1 MDDRSAAKGKA
12 LLSFAVDLGVDS
24 AEVYLRSALST
35 TVEVKDQAVEA
46 FDRAREVG
54 AGLRVFAEGRSGFAF
69 STDLSDKAL
78 HQLADAAVTNAR
90 STDPDPF
97 LALPDVFPPTHKNLN
112 IFDPVLAAL
121 DDQEKIARVMAMERE
136 AFGVDP
142 RIRRI
147 RKASARFSSSMT
159 VLMSTSGANVEYRGT
174 AGYASM
180 EAVAEADGESQAGW
194 EFDAHRFYD
203 RLNIEEVGRK
213 AAQHA
218 LDLLGARSIPSVKAP
233 VVLDPLTG
241 GELLSLL
248 VSGLSAENVQ
258 KKKSLLAGKLGQIVI
273 SPLLTVYDDG
283 LLDAGFGTAPCDDEG
298 VPVRTK
304 KVIDGGRLAM
314 FLYNSYTARTEGTS
328 STGNG
333 IRAGF
338 RGVPGVGVTN
348 CYIEPGKGSC
358 QDLVRD
364 TEKGLYVI
372 ELLGA
377 HTANPVSGDFSVGAT
392 GFWIEKG
399 RIVHPVR
406 EVTLAGN
413 ILELMQNV
421 DAVGGDL
428 RFSGRIGSPSL
439 RVKELSI
446 GGK

>member
-1 MDDRSAAKGKA
+1 MDHSSAAKGKS
-12 LLSFAVDLGVDS
+12 LLSYAVDLGAEA
-24 AEVYLRSALST
+24 AEVFLRSSLST

-46 FDRAREVG
+46 FDRARESG
-54 AGLRVFAEGRSGFAF
+54 AGLRVFAAGRSGFAF
-69 STDLSDKAL
+69 STDLSDQAL
-78 HQLADAAVTNAR
+78 RHIAEAAVVNAR
-90 STDPDPF
+90 STAPDPF
-97 LALPDVFPPTHKNLN
+97 LVLPEASRQSQKNLN
-112 IFDPVLAAL
+112 IHDPVLAAL
-121 DDQEKIARVMAMERE
+121 DDQEKIARVMAMERA
-136 AFGVDP
+136 AFGLDP

-147 RKASARFSSSMT
+147 RKASARFSSSLT
-159 VLMSTSGANVEYRGT
+159 VLMNT
-174 AGYASM
+174 AGTESAYESTAGHASM

-203 RLNIEEVGRK
+203 RLRIEEVGRR
-213 AAQHA
+213 AAQRA

-233 VVLDPLTG
+233 VVLDPLIG

-248 VSGLSAENVQ
+248 ASGVSAENVQ
-258 KKKSLLAGKLGQIVI
+258 KKKSLLAGKLDQAVI

-298 VPVRTK
+298 VPMRTK
-304 KVIDGGRLAM
+304 KVFDRGRLAM
-314 FLYNSYTARTEGTS
+314 FLYNSYAAKKEGAV

-338 RGVPGVGVTN
+338 RGAPGVGVTN
-348 CYIEPGKGSC
+348 WYIEPGQGSC
-358 QDLVRD
+358 QDLVGA
-364 TEKGLYVI
+364 TERGLYVVEI
-372 ELLGA
+372 MGA

-413 ILELMQNV
+413 ILELMRNV
-421 DAVGGDL
+421 DAVGADL

>member
-1 MDDRSAAKGKA
+1 MDDRSAATGKA
-12 LLSFAVDLGVDS
+12 LLSFTVDLGAEA
-24 AEVYLRSALST
+24 AEVFLRSSLST

-46 FDRAREVG
+46 FDRARESG
-54 AGLRVFAEGRSGFAF
+54 AGLRVFAAGRSGFAF
-69 STDLSDKAL
+69 STDLTEQGL
-78 HQLADAAVTNAR
+78 RTLAEAAVTNAR
-90 STDPDPF
+90 STAPDP
-97 LALPDVFPPTHKNLN
+97 LHVLPGSFPQSYRNLN
-112 IFDPVLAAL
+112 IYDPVLAGL
-121 DDQEKIARVMAMERE
+121 DDQEKIAQVMAMERA

-147 RKASARFSSSMT
+147 RKASARFSSSRT
-159 VLMSTSGANVEYRGT
+159 VLMNTSGVNVEYQGT

-180 EAVAEADGESQAGW
+180 EAVADADGESQAGW
-194 EFDAHRFYD
+194 EFDAHRSYN
-203 RLNIEEVGRK
+203 RLRIEDVGRR
-213 AAQHA
+213 AAQKA

-233 VVLDPLTG
+233 VVLDPLIG

-248 VSGLSAENVQ
+248 ASGVSAENVQ
-258 KKKSLLAGKLGQIVI
+258 KKKSLLMGKLDQVVV

-298 VPVRTK
+298 VPMRTK
-304 KVIDGGRLAM
+304 KVIDKGRLTM
-314 FLYNSYTARTEGTS
+314 FLYNSYAAQKDGTV

-338 RGVPGVGVTN
+338 RGVTGVGVTN
-348 CYIEPGKGSC
+348 CYIEPGQGSC
-358 QDLVRD
+358 SDLIAS
-364 TEKGLYVI
+364 TEKGLYVV
-372 ELLGA
+372 ELMGA

-413 ILELMQNV
+413 ILDLMQHV
-421 DAVGGDL
+421 DAVGSDL